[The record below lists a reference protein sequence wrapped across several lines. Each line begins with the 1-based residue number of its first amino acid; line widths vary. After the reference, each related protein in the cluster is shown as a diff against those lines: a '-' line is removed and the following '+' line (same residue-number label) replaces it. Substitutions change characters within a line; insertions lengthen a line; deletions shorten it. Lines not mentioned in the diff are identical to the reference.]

1 MQVTIFYDS
10 ILMFQYYILYSHKKV
25 LTTSENS
32 EEIHKPLI
40 YSSSSDQQIHDSVWI
55 LSLYQKLEV
64 LKACSVK
71 NQNESIYLV

>member
-10 ILMFQYYILYSHKKV
+10 ILMFQHYILYSHKKV

-40 YSSSSDQQIHDSVWI
+40 YSSSSDQQIHDSV
-55 LSLYQKLEV
+55 
-64 LKACSVK
+64 
-71 NQNESIYLV
+71 